1 MPDVGEVYRMVTQ
14 QKSPEP
20 GALERQQTKQVRSA
34 RNKKFGALAVAAVIA
49 IAAVVGVVAIRNDGT
64 APAPA
69 DEGTAVNTETAALAV
84 AQDFL
89 AAFDAFDAEKAMSYV
104 ADGANLSQLI
114 DGQVPDDAE
123 GMRLMVG
130 WLEAMGYQE
139 LNTACRVTGTAPALG
154 TTVECDFDFHG
165 IGSDEIGKGPF
176 TGNSHTF
183 TVRDG
188 RIVYGTISWNLNK
201 FSPRMWEPFRDWV
214 RANHPKDFDVMYI
227 DDGGNFRLTPRS
239 IRLWEQRTQEYAAAV
254 AE

>member
-1 MPDVGEVYRMVTQ
+1 MPDVREVYQMVTQ

-64 APAPA
+64 APSPA
-69 DEGTAVNTETAALAV
+69 GEGTAARDAAALTV

-104 ADGANLSQLI
+104 ADGADLSQLI

-139 LNTACRVTGTAPALG
+139 LNTTCRATATAPALG

-176 TGNSHTF
+176 TGNNHTF

-188 RIVYGTISWNLNK
+188 KIVYGTISWNLNK
-201 FSPRMWEPFRDWV
+201 FSPQMWEPFRDWI
-214 RANHPKDFDVMYI
+214 RANHPKDFTVMYI
-227 DDGGNFRLTPRS
+227 DNGGNFRLTPRS
-239 IRLWEQRTQEYAAAV
+239 IRLWDQRIQEYAAEV
-254 AE
+254 AP